1 MIFAGKKLVAGRN
14 WVAGTRNGLFA
25 VAMLALG
32 GGFAAGVLADSA
44 SVIPDDEMGG
54 RTGEEIFTNICQ
66 GCHMPGAVGAVGAG
80 HYPKLAGDPAL
91 VSWQY
96 VALTVVGGRKAMP
109 AFGTPLGN
117 PPFEFGAVRLSDAQ
131 IAEVVNYV
139 RSNFGNKYKEQITA
153 SQVATL
159 PHPGSSV
166 AP

>member
-1 MIFAGKKLVAGRN
+1 MIDSGRKTWVLAAALV
-14 WVAGTRNGLFA
+14 GLT
-25 VAMLALG
+25 

-44 SVIPDDEMGG
+44 GGIPADAMGG
-54 RTGEEIFTNICQ
+54 RTGAEIYANICQ
-66 GCHMPGAVGAVGAG
+66 GCHMPGAQGAVGAG

-96 VALTVVGGRKAMP
+96 VAVTVLGGRKGMP
-109 AFGTPLGN
+109 SFGTPPGN

-139 RSNFGNKYKEQITA
+139 RSNFGNKYKEVVTA
-153 SQVATL
+153 DQVAGR
-159 PHPGSSV
+159 PHPGATP